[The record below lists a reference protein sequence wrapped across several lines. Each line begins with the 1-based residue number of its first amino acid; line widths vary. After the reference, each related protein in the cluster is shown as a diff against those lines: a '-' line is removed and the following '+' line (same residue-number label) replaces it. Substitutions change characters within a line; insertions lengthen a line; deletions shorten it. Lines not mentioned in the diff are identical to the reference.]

1 MKIELSRS
9 DIETLLKSLKYSKS
23 YMSEALVA
31 PDDGTNAVRR
41 ANIEKV
47 ELVETKLSAARE
59 EHAS

>member
-9 DIETLLKSLKYSKS
+9 DIETLLKSLKYSKR